1 MEGNLTEQR
10 NLLRSRIRAWEQIQ
24 AIYMPGLLQFR
35 HDLSTRRPSTVP
47 SLSGNPEDLELW
59 LPSKLPA
66 NKREQICVQGLSTAE
81 DKLHTAQCHDSL
93 DSIRHILT
101 IKTRMVQFKNKNIR
115 GQREGTRSR
124 AVIDRVHGRARAAAD
139 KYRAARKAKLELAG
153 HGDWELVLQELK
165 DEDIRSYQ
173 DPTRLQPR
181 QPRRGILDDEQL
193 ASLEERLARGNSND
207 SNNVQDQLN
216 FTLFN
221 EQRSRRDGTGETRRK
236 ISWIWLNQQLG
247 VGAGDDLLRS
257 EWAKSRARAERGREE
272 VLLIK
277 EEMRRTLESLT
288 WEAEEWKKRALKR
301 TEQVKLES
309 GLKEGLHAYALR
321 QSDIQTHLAVHFR
334 SLWDS
339 PLDDA
344 TEDINVPPNNAN
356 SNAAPDTD
364 IVDDDE
370 GFGSDVGDDDT
381 YDQEEDD

>member
-1 MEGNLTEQR
+1 
-10 NLLRSRIRAWEQIQ
+10 
-24 AIYMPGLLQFR
+24 
-35 HDLSTRRPSTVP
+35 
-47 SLSGNPEDLELW
+47 
-59 LPSKLPA
+59 
-66 NKREQICVQGLSTAE
+66 
-81 DKLHTAQCHDSL
+81 
-93 DSIRHILT
+93 
-101 IKTRMVQFKNKNIR
+101 
-115 GQREGTRSR
+115 
-124 AVIDRVHGRARAAAD
+124 
-139 KYRAARKAKLELAG
+139 
-153 HGDWELVLQELK
+153 VLQELK

-207 SNNVQDQLN
+207 SNNVQDQMN

-221 EQRSRRDGTGETRRK
+221 EQRSRRDGTGETRWK

-356 SNAAPDTD
+356 SNAAPDAD